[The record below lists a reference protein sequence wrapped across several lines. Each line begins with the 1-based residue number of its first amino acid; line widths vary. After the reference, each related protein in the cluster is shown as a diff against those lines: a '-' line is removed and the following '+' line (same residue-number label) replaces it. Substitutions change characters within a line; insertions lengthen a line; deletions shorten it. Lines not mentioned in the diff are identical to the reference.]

1 MVSMVSTSTL
11 GVGYLF
17 HEESIG
23 YFRSGVIGVMINEK
37 DVSERYEGY
46 WDGEEFCVCFVGLSS
61 EFGGEDCSEDSEWE
75 LGEVMIVSVSGSY
88 LIESGKELGFG
99 LELDYKIFQWE
110 SSEEIGV
117 GG

>member
-1 MVSMVSTSTL
+1 
-11 GVGYLF
+11 
-17 HEESIG
+17 
-23 YFRSGVIGVMINEK
+23 
-37 DVSERYEGY
+37 
-46 WDGEEFCVCFVGLSS
+46 
-61 EFGGEDCSEDSEWE
+61 
-75 LGEVMIVSVSGSY
+75 MIVSVSGSY